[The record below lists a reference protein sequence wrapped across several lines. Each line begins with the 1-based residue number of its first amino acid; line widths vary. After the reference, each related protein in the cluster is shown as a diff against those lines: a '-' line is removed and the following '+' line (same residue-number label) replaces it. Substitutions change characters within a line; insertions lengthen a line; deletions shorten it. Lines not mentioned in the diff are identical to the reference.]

1 MNEVKELCKRVL
13 ASNLTDEDKVEIIVR
28 LNKSDNLTVQPPLY
42 RDNEIN
48 PLNRGIPSPIP
59 LNHSGLTYDRRRVDG
74 N

>member
-42 RDNEIN
+42 RDNK
-48 PLNRGIPSPIP
+48 
-59 LNHSGLTYDRRRVDG
+59 LTH
-74 N
+74 